1 MPRPFC
7 VVSDSCYNGSR
18 IGSENEPIMKYSA
31 FNTSGKREPERTE
44 CDLLLLALVSDT
56 GSAGVQTNRRP
67 AHLCSTPNV
76 WPRATMKS
84 KWTGTEHSSVCEP
97 GAAPKR
103 ASMSTGGGGTR
114 MCKKLKNFP
123 VTV

>member
-56 GSAGVQTNRRP
+56 GSAGVQIQSP
-67 AHLCSTPNV
+67 AGAVVFDAERL
-76 WPRATMKS
+76 AE
-84 KWTGTEHSSVCEP
+84 GHSEIQMD
-97 GAAPKR
+97 R
-103 ASMSTGGGGTR
+103 DRT
-114 MCKKLKNFP
+114 
-123 VTV
+123 